1 MAMKRNSSKPL
12 QVWPLTV
19 LAMTAIVLLA
29 VSLVLGARQV
39 DLRVRHHEEFLV
51 RQGIRAEAQQTLNA
65 LIGQTVWDEA
75 VVNLD
80 NRLNATWANDQ
91 IATYLQ
97 QSIGPW
103 NFVLVDSDDKA
114 VWGSGHTAPL
124 SANDLAEFRHRADP
138 IIAEIRQQEAARRA
152 APGGAVM
159 ADNRPQKAIVTSQ
172 VEMRDGRPYL
182 WIASLVQPDFG
193 KAKPAKAKA
202 AIVIGGNF
210 ITPARMDSL
219 AQRYKLQ
226 HFRFEPGGGK
236 VGSDEASTTFASYPG
251 ATPVTLVWSPERPG
265 ADLLQ
270 QSLWMICGVVVVL
283 AALAGMMS
291 YSTRRAARS
300 LLENHHAQAEF
311 LANMSHELRTPLNGV
326 NALSEALAK
335 TALTASQR
343 EMADTIHK
351 SGQMLSRLLSD
362 ILDLARIDAKG
373 LSLEPEPFLLSGAIK
388 SIADIMAPRAREK
401 GLELQLDLDP
411 ATEVWVMGDVVRLAQ
426 VLTNLLSNAIKF
438 TEQGHIRLSVRAA
451 SEDPAGGWRFT
462 VQDTGVGF
470 EPSQQEAIFKRF
482 QQADGSVTRRFG
494 GTGLGLAISRELA
507 EMMGGRLTAEGQPG
521 NGAVFMLHMPLP
533 ETDARP
539 SQVTPHDVTPDAD
552 IAEEHTSTRV
562 LVSEDHPINRLVIET
577 LLSELGMT
585 VLSTENGL
593 EACEAFESQEF
604 DLVLMDMQMPVMD
617 GLTAIRRI
625 RRYEIDRGRSPT
637 PIIMIT
643 ANALPEHRAA
653 GMDAGAD
660 IFITKPLSAN
670 TFFGAVSA
678 LRTPD

>member
-1 MAMKRNSSKPL
+1 MKRTSSRPL

-39 DLRVRHHEEFLV
+39 DLRVRRHEEFLV

-65 LIGQTVWDEA
+65 LIAQTVWDDA

-80 NRLNATWANDQ
+80 NRLNPTWANDQ

-124 SANDLAEFRHRADP
+124 SAKDLAELRHRAEP
-138 IIAEIRQQEAARRA
+138 IIAEIRQQEAARSA
-152 APGGAVM
+152 APGGPVM

-202 AIVIGGNF
+202 AIVIGGDF
-210 ITPARMDSL
+210 LARTRMDLL

-226 HFRFEPGGGK
+226 QFRFEPGGGK
-236 VGSDEASTTFASYPG
+236 VGPDEASTTFASYPG
-251 ATPVTLVWSPERPG
+251 AIPVALVWRPERPG

-283 AALAGMMS
+283 AALAGLMS

-373 LSLEPEPFLLSGAIK
+373 LSLEPEPFLLSGAVK

-411 ATEVWVMGDVVRLAQ
+411 AAEVWVLGDTVRLAQ

-451 SEDPAGGWRFT
+451 SDDAAGGWRFT

-470 EPSQQEAIFKRF
+470 EPSQQDAIFKRF

-507 EMMGGRLTAEGQPG
+507 EMMGGRLTAEGRPG
-521 NGAVFMLHMPLP
+521 DGAVFRLDMPLP

-539 SQVTPHDVTPDAD
+539 SQFDPHNVTPDAE
-552 IAEEHTSTRV
+552 IAEEHAATRV

-604 DLVLMDMQMPVMD
+604 DLILMDMQMPVMD
-617 GLTAIRRI
+617 GLTAIRRM
-625 RRYEIDRGRSPT
+625 RRYEIDRGRTPT

-653 GMDAGAD
+653 GMEAGAD

-670 TFFGAVSA
+670 TFFGAVST
-678 LRTPD
+678 LRTPA